1 MVRRTGTAL
10 LLLALILPAIY
21 FGGVL
26 YYLIVAA
33 FILTATWEY
42 VHMFSIMQF
51 KPSLAVSIGGVFII
65 LAARHFASAAAG
77 AALSVAVLVAL
88 TVHLIDYE
96 RGRDRAAIDFAI
108 TVGAI
113 AYLGWVAAYM
123 IDLRGLPNGGW
134 WIMLVFPVVWLS
146 DSGAYMIGVK
156 YGRHKMLPR
165 LSPHKSWEGYFAGVV
180 GGAISGA
187 FFAFA
192 YTRFGPL
199 HLSVWQGALLGLI
212 LGVLTTL
219 GDVGESLFKR
229 LAGVK
234 DSGSLF
240 PGHGGAFD
248 RIDSLIWASVIGYFC
263 VRFWLT

>member
-1 MVRRTGTAL
+1 MVRRTATAL
-10 LLLALILPAIY
+10 LLLVLILPAIF
-21 FGGVL
+21 FGGAL
-26 YYLIVAA
+26 YFLIVDA
-33 FILTATWEY
+33 FVITATWEY
-42 VHMFSIMQF
+42 VHMFSSMRF
-51 KPSLAVSIGGVFII
+51 KPSLPVSIAGVFVM
-65 LAARHFASAAAG
+65 LATRAYGPAAAG
-77 AALSVAVLVAL
+77 AALTVVILAAM
-88 TVHLIDYE
+88 TVHLVDYE
-96 RGRDRAAIDFAI
+96 RGRDQAALDFAI
-108 TVGAI
+108 TVGGI

-146 DSGAYMIGVK
+146 DSGAYMIGAK

-165 LSPHKSWEGYFAGVV
+165 LSPHKSWEGYLAGVV
-180 GGAISGA
+180 GGTISGA

-199 HLSVWQGALLGLI
+199 HLSLWQGALLGLL

-229 LAGVK
+229 FASAK

-248 RIDSLIWASVIGYFC
+248 RIDSLVWAAVIGYFC

>member
-10 LLLALILPAIY
+10 LLLVLILPAIY

-26 YYLIVAA
+26 YFLIVAA
-33 FILTATWEY
+33 FLVTAAWEY
-42 VHMFSIMQF
+42 VHMFSLMEF
-51 KPSLAVSIGGVFII
+51 KPSLVVSIGGVFII
-65 LAARHFASAAAG
+65 LAARAFAPAAAG
-77 AALSVAVLVAL
+77 AALSAVVLVAL
-88 TVHLIDYE
+88 TIHLLDYE
-96 RGRDRAAIDFAI
+96 HGRDQAALDFAI
-108 TVGAI
+108 TVGGI

-134 WIMLVFPVVWLS
+134 WIMFVFPVVWLS

-199 HLSVWQGALLGLI
+199 NLSVWQGALLGLI
-212 LGVLTTL
+212 FGVLTTL

-229 LAGVK
+229 FASVK

-248 RIDSLIWASVIGYFC
+248 RIDSLIWAAVIGYFC

>member
-21 FGGVL
+21 FGGLL
-26 YYLIVAA
+26 YSLIVAA
-33 FILTATWEY
+33 FLLTATWEY
-42 VHMFSIMQF
+42 VHMFSLMEF
-51 KPSLAVSIGGVFII
+51 KPSLVVSIGGVLTI
-65 LAARHFASAAAG
+65 LAARLFSPAAAG
-77 AALSVAVLVAL
+77 AALSAVILVAM
-88 TVHLIDYE
+88 TVHLVDYE
-96 RGRDRAAIDFAI
+96 RGRDRAALDFAI

-113 AYLGWVAAYM
+113 AYLGWVGAYM
-123 IDLRGLPNGGW
+123 IDLRLLPNGGW

-146 DSGAYMIGVK
+146 DSGAYLIGVK

-165 LSPHKSWEGYFAGVV
+165 LSPHKSWEGYFAGIA
-180 GGAISGA
+180 GGVICGA

-199 HLSVWQGALLGLI
+199 NLSVWQGALLGLL

-229 LAGVK
+229 FASVK

-248 RIDSLIWASVIGYFC
+248 RIDSLIWAAVIGYFC